1 NRLSPPSV
9 QRARLR
15 GGKAIG
21 VIAEE
26 AHVEIGVLQW
36 PPSYRA
42 HVDTSRCACPSVR
55 RREPH
60 ESRKRSSPER
70 PMPGWR
76 PVASVGQPQDR
87 CRRRISW
94 DAGQKKGELVPRP
107 APPSSCSFSL

>member
-1 NRLSPPSV
+1 MGTFYMRKTGVVSANSHERPRCAQNRLSPPSV

-70 PMPGWR
+70 LGPCQALLGGSR
-76 PVASVGQPQDR
+76 
-87 CRRRISW
+87 
-94 DAGQKKGELVPRP
+94 AGR
-107 APPSSCSFSL
+107 